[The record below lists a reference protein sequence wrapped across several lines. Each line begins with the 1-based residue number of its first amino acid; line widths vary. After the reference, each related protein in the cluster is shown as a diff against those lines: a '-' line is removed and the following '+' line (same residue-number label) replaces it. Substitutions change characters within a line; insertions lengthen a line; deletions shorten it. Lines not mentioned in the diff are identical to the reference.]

1 MGTWAVFLTITAIF
15 EATKTNLLKNAH
27 IRFVSSSSDEDEKIR
42 IASTS
47 FMINL
52 GITII
57 FIALVIFG
65 SQWLSQWLHMENQLS
80 SMLMWFI
87 PGFIGMVLFSHLE
100 AVQQSNLDFKGVF
113 AGYFSRQLLFFAFI
127 LSHFLFRLPFTLEK
141 LALYQSISIAAG
153 TAVIFFHTRK
163 YLSFRFEFSQ
173 AWMKKIMGYG
183 GYIFGSGLMSN
194 IFANLDQIMIA
205 KFMLPASVA
214 HYNAASR
221 INGFVDIPSYAATEV
236 IFPKLSKASV
246 EDGPERV
253 RYLYER
259 MVAVLLCFTIP
270 AALFIIMF
278 PTFVINIIAGPKYQD
293 AALILQLYMVTGLLR
308 PMQNQAANL
317 LNSVGKPGLCFW
329 INTFSLAAYMLIN
342 YVCLTLFGFY
352 GAAIGTLITSILGM
366 CAWYVVMKKEINF
379 TFNNI
384 FLFIIDTYK
393 TVFRHGKQLL
403 FRQAPA
409 II

>member
-1 MGTWAVFLTITAIF
+1 MLT
-15 EATKTNLLKNAH
+15 
-27 IRFVSSSSDEDEKIR
+27 
-42 IASTS
+42 
-47 FMINL
+47 
-52 GITII
+52 
-57 FIALVIFG
+57 
-65 SQWLSQWLHMENQLS
+65 
-80 SMLMWFI
+80 WFI
-87 PGFIGMVLFSHLE
+87 PGLIGMVFFSHLE

-113 AGYFSRQLLFFAFI
+113 AGYFSRQLLFFLFI
-127 LSHFLFRLPFTLEK
+127 LSHFVWKQPFSLER
-141 LALYQSISIAAG
+141 LALYQSISIVIG
-153 TAVIFFHTRK
+153 TIVLLIYTRK
-163 YLSFRFEFSQ
+163 YLAFKFQFSGT
-173 AWMKKIMGYG
+173 WVKKITGYG
-183 GYIFGSGLMSN
+183 GYIFGSGLMAN

-270 AALFIIMF
+270 AALFIIVF
-278 PTFVINIIAGPKYQD
+278 PHFVINIIAGPRYQE
-293 AALILQLYMVTGLLR
+293 AALILQLYMLTGLLR

-329 INTFSLAAYMLIN
+329 INTISLGVYLMIN
-342 YVCLTLFGFY
+342 YICLTAFGFY

-366 CAWYVVMKKEINF
+366 CAWYFIMKREINF
-379 TFNNI
+379 TFSNI
-384 FLFIIDTYK
+384 FLYIVDTYK
-393 TVFRHGKQLL
+393 TIFRHGKQLL
-403 FRQAPA
+403 FRQTPA
-409 II
+409 IV